1 MLNWMVMWHQINK
14 LHNHIREH
22 RVFTVFLFFVYLQ
35 RIIKKF
41 NMACFISAGHN
52 PKGVKVDP
60 GAVGNGYRE
69 ADLTVEFR
77 DLVIAECL
85 KLGLKVISD
94 RDDETLAQY
103 LGRIKPGSGSVVL
116 EFHFDAAA
124 SLTATG
130 STAII
135 SGTPS
140 QNSRNFAKELVNT
153 TSNTLCI
160 KNRGVIT
167 EADSHRGRLG
177 LMRKEGIVALL
188 EIGFISNKSDI
199 EAYKKYKE
207 ELAKQV
213 AKIVEKYEL
222 LID

>member
-1 MLNWMVMWHQINK
+1 
-14 LHNHIREH
+14 
-22 RVFTVFLFFVYLQ
+22 
-35 RIIKKF
+35 
-41 NMACFISAGHN
+41 MACYISAGHN
-52 PKGVKVDP
+52 TKGPKTDP
-60 GAVGNGYRE
+60 GAVGNGYKE
-69 ADLTVEFR
+69 ADLTIEIR
-77 DLVIAECL
+77 DLVVKECL
-85 KLGLKVISD
+85 SKGIKVITD
-94 RDDETLAQY
+94 KDDETLAQY
-103 LGRIKPGSGSVVL
+103 LGRIKPGNGSVVL
-116 EFHFDAAA
+116 EFHFDA
-124 SLTATG
+124 SSSPSATG

-140 QNSRNFAKELVNT
+140 QNSRNFAKELVDT

-188 EIGFISNKSDI
+188 EIAFISNKSDV

-207 ELAKQV
+207 ELAKNI
-213 AKIVEKYEL
+213 ANIIEKYEL